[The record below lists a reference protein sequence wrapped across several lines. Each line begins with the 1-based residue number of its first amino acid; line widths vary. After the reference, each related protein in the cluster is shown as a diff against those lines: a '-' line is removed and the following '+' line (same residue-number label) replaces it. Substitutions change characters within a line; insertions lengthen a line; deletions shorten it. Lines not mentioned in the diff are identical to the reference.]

1 LSTYGNLVV
10 AIDVSQLSCSFV
22 MNVRRLRMAPSCVP
36 VGQLAS
42 QYGVVRAMWMCGV
55 SYGFS
60 KVFPSF
66 ANSSA
71 SSFPVMLVCA
81 RTLCMEILWGVQ
93 YIFLIMAAMS
103 SLCGW

>member
-1 LSTYGNLVV
+1 V
-10 AIDVSQLSCSFV
+10 AAAVSRLSCSFV

-55 SYGFS
+55 SSGFS

-71 SSFPVMLVCA
+71 SSFPEMPVCA

-93 YIFLIMAAMS
+93 FFFYYGS
-103 SLCGW
+103 YE